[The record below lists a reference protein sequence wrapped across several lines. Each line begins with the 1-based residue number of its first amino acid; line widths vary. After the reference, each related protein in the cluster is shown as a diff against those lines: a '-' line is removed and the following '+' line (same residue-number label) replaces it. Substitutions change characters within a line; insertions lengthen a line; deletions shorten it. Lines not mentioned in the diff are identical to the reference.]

1 MKVKVTNSGLCPRG
15 VWALGVIKLVG
26 IGASRELILTD
37 SELEEAKKIEI
48 LAFEEVEGSGDEE
61 KADLLAKLKALGI
74 NANANSKPE
83 TLRAKLE
90 EAEAA
95 KASADAD
102 AALKLEVI
110 AELKGLNVEV
120 DEAASLAD
128 LQAALATAK
137 A

>member
-1 MKVKVTNSGLCPRG
+1 MKVNVTNSGPCPRG
-15 VWALGVIKLVG
+15 IWAMGVIKLIA
-26 IGASRELILTD
+26 IGATREFELTE
-37 SELEEAKKIEI
+37 SELTHAKLVPE
-48 LAFEEVEGSGDEE
+48 LSFEEVEGDAGDD

-83 TLRAKLE
+83 TLRAKLDE
-90 EAEAA
+90 AETAKAAADAEAA
-95 KASADAD
+95 Q
-102 AALKLEVI
+102 KLEVI
-110 AELKGLNVEV
+110 AELKGLNVEF